1 MALGDTKS
9 IVPRADQ
16 QGTLGTAAK
25 GWGQLFIENPSD
37 GAASAVLINNLDA
50 NQVGLNL
57 NGNNDTGDLLNVRSV
72 TLTTGSLAKFVAI
85 ATPVDGASNN
95 LIDFDGTF
103 AGTGTSTFKGAFL
116 DVNKSGITASGKTAT
131 LYGMHIDLDDAVTNV
146 GAVTAYGLMVQSTFA
161 NTGGT
166 INNYGIYA
174 EASGGDNN
182 YDLALATGTVNMIS
196 NTGFTLSGMGIDQ
209 GAVLTRRKFSVTT
222 TDDGNHDGDVVY
234 FGAGE
239 ELNTGKIHYLNASQA
254 WVEADADAASTASG
268 LIGVALGPNTGETGV
283 LLRGMVTLDHDPG
296 AIGDVLYVSTT
307 AGDCSATAPSGT
319 GDIVRIIGYQVSHA
333 SDGNIWF
340 NPDNTFVEIS

>member
-50 NQVGLNL
+50 DQVGLNL

-131 LYGMHIDLDDAVTNV
+131 LYGMHIDLDDTATNV
-146 GAVTAYGLMVQSTFA
+146 GTVNAYGLLVQSTFA

-196 NTGFTLSGMGIDQ
+196 NTGFTLSGMGINQ
-209 GAVLTRRKFSVTT
+209 GAVLTRRKFDITGT
-222 TDDGNHDGDVVY
+222 TDGTHDGDVVY
-234 FGAGE
+234 FGPTE
-239 ELNTGKIHYLNASQA
+239 ELTTGSIVYYNGTSWAA
-254 WVEADADAASTASG
+254 TDADAASTASG

-296 AIGDVLYVSTT
+296 AAGDVLYLSTT
-307 AGDCSATAPSGT
+307 AGQASSTAPSGT
-319 GDIVRIIGYQVSHA
+319 GDIVRVIGYCLDA
-333 SDGNIWF
+333 SNGQIWF